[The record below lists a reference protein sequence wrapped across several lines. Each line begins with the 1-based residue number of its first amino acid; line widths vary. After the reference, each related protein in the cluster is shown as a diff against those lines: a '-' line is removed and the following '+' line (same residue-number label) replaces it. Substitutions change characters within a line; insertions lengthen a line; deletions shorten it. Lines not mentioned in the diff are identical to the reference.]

1 MSASPPDLDEPEVP
15 SGTHLAELLRG
26 ENSAWARLCRE
37 IREMLKAV
45 ARKRLHTEIEI
56 LIDPSDCVQKAMTK
70 AYWSRPRFRG
80 TRLVQFYSWLVRIVI
95 NQAHTDN
102 RFWGRRTC
110 QQLPLTKG
118 SASSRLIEPV
128 EEPPADPKT
137 EIDLLFTAL
146 ARLPEA
152 QREAVRL
159 RKLEGWTVQEIASH
173 LNRSDEATAGLIKR
187 GMVRLVKLM
196 KAEKC
201 PEGP

>member
-1 MSASPPDLDEPEVP
+1 MSASPRDIDEPEVP

-45 ARKRLHTEIEI
+45 ARKRLRTDVEI

-70 AYWSRPRFRG
+70 AYRSRPRFRG
-80 TRLVQFYSWLVRIVI
+80 KRLVQFYSWLVRIVI

-118 SASSRLIEPV
+118 SASDRMQPV
-128 EEPPADPKT
+128 QEAPTDPNT
-137 EIDLLFTAL
+137 EIDRLFTAL

-159 RKLEGWTVQEIASH
+159 RKLEGWSVQEIASH